1 MAGNVYMLAKE
12 GEVVTNDDISAFFLQ
27 TSIQEALKSGDSTLI
42 VPVLQFPCLYKGQL
56 VRVFAS
62 SADQSSLL
70 RQLQPLRPSAGVS
83 LPLL

>member
-42 VPVLQFPCLYKGQL
+42 VPVL
-56 VRVFAS
+56 
-62 SADQSSLL
+62 
-70 RQLQPLRPSAGVS
+70 
-83 LPLL
+83 